1 MYIPKI
7 LRYLPLPVY
16 FSFFPLHLTGM
27 GIFLSYQYDLY
38 SFWNYL
44 SLLQD
49 QFKGSYESILKERE
63 SEAKLV
69 RAREAREK
77 NERVGAAVH
86 CSFVYA

>member
-1 MYIPKI
+1 M
-7 LRYLPLPVY
+7 
-16 FSFFPLHLTGM
+16 
-27 GIFLSYQYDLY
+27 
-38 SFWNYL
+38 
-44 SLLQD
+44 QD